1 MFVCIIIQLK
11 YSLSPFITDCMNTS
25 SFLTNVK
32 HPDSDWLAGKTSRAL
47 PCAIPCRK
55 YCTYNRQYYYI
66 TFSLLHLRALYSVS
80 IYILRIQGPVLIMQV
95 QRQMHSDGLWT
106 VLGAQ
111 LQVNVPFCS
120 FWCNSLNCWV
130 KRNINLRV

>member
-32 HPDSDWLAGKTSRAL
+32 HPDSDWLAGVDQKSRAL
-47 PCAIPCRK
+47 PCAIACRE

-80 IYILRIQGPVLIMQV
+80 IYILRIQVPVLIMQV
-95 QRQMHSDGLWT
+95 Q
-106 VLGAQ
+106 
-111 LQVNVPFCS
+111 
-120 FWCNSLNCWV
+120 
-130 KRNINLRV
+130 